1 MKQVALNVFEM
12 LGAVRKKISY
22 FGDNKASIHGKSETD
37 YHRVSTTSSDFSSC
51 GFDCVNFYGLAT
63 ENDNSLL
70 VSS

>member
-1 MKQVALNVFEM
+1 MFLRCSAPLERKSHTLVITRQTHTRQV
-12 LGAVRKKISY
+12 R
-22 FGDNKASIHGKSETD
+22 DCD